1 MGLKDGLN
9 SGLECGLC
17 RMMHD
22 GMKLR
27 HSAEGVYVM
36 GERFLD
42 SPMCSSTRTNRPWKR
57 TLCV

>member
-1 MGLKDGLN
+1 MDSILDWN
-9 SGLECGLC
+9 GLC

-42 SPMCSSTRTNRPWKR
+42 SPVCSSTRTNRPWRR